1 MTRKKKDFRE
11 LKVSSSNG
19 YGYKSTPMVRLQGLW
34 LEEMGFNIGDP
45 ILVKCEEGKLIITVD
60 HDRALAEEKEQ
71 AFLDEEM
78 KKLQKCFEAE
88 KKKIYQR
95 VVAERKERYGV

>member
-34 LEEMGFNIGDP
+34 LEELGFNIGN
-45 ILVKCEEGKLIITVD
+45 L
-60 HDRALAEEKEQ
+60 
-71 AFLDEEM
+71 FW
-78 KKLQKCFEAE
+78 
-88 KKKIYQR
+88 
-95 VVAERKERYGV
+95 